1 MMGDVEQSSSVVAKR
16 PAIGNAVVHGLAL
29 AIACLIS
36 YWLSTHVVTAV
47 HSLSK
52 TDDMLGGMWAV
63 IATVFVF
70 RLTYSGSVTAAASR
84 TVATLVSFVL
94 CIAYLLVFPFH
105 PLGLAALI
113 GLGAVILLLTHREG
127 DVVTAGVTT
136 AVLIVVAAQ
145 TPDRAW
151 EPPILRL
158 VDTAIGITV
167 GLAMA
172 WLTRRLTR
180 HRPPVD
186 SR

>member
-1 MMGDVEQSSSVVAKR
+1 VERSWNLLANR

-29 AIACLIS
+29 AIACLTS
-36 YWLSTHVVTAV
+36 YWLSTEVVTAV

-52 TDDMLGGMWAV
+52 TDDMLGGMWSV

-70 RLTYSGSVTAAASR
+70 RLTYTGSVSAAASR

-105 PLGLAALI
+105 PLGLAAVI
-113 GLGAVILLLTHREG
+113 GLGAVILLLARRES

-136 AVLIVVAAQ
+136 AVILVVAAQ
-145 TPDRAW
+145 TPGTTW

-158 VDTAIGITV
+158 VDTAVGIAV
-167 GLAMA
+167 GLTAA
-172 WLTRRLTR
+172 WVTRRLT
-180 HRPPVD
+180 HQRPPAD
-186 SR
+186 TR

>member
-1 MMGDVEQSSSVVAKR
+1 MGVEGSSNLVAER
-16 PAIGNAVVHGLAL
+16 PAIGDAVIHGLAL
-29 AIACLIS
+29 GLACLIS
-36 YWLSTHVVTAV
+36 YWLSTQVVSDI

-52 TDDMLGGMWAV
+52 TDDMLGGMWSV
-63 IATVFVF
+63 IATIFVF
-70 RLTYSGSVTAAASR
+70 RLTYSNSISAAASR
-84 TVATLVSFVL
+84 TVATVVSFVL

-113 GLGAVILLLTHREG
+113 GLGAVILLLARRES

-136 AVLIVVAAQ
+136 AVLLVVAAQ

-158 VDTAIGITV
+158 VDTAVGIAV

-172 WLTRRLTR
+172 WLARRLTR
-180 HRPPVD
+180 HRPPID
-186 SR
+186 PS

>member
-1 MMGDVEQSSSVVAKR
+1 MGGVEPPERPIANR
-16 PAIGNAVVHGLAL
+16 PAVRDAAMHGLAL

-36 YWLSTHVVTAV
+36 YWLSPHVVTAV

-52 TDDMLGGMWAV
+52 TDDMLGGMWSV
-63 IATVFVF
+63 IATIFVF
-70 RLTYSGSVTAAASR
+70 RLTYTGSVSAAASR

-94 CIAYLLVFPFH
+94 CIVYLLVFPFH
-105 PLGLAALI
+105 PIGLAALI
-113 GLGAVILLLTHREG
+113 GLGTVILLLAGRES
-127 DVVTAGVTT
+127 DVVTAGVST

-158 VDTAIGITV
+158 VDTAIGISV
-167 GLAMA
+167 GLAVA

-180 HRPPVD
+180 HRPPVETA
-186 SR
+186 

>member
-1 MMGDVEQSSSVVAKR
+1 MMGSVEQPQNVIAGR
-16 PAIGNAVVHGLAL
+16 PAISTAVVHGFAL

-52 TDDMLGGMWAV
+52 TDDMLGGMWSV
-63 IATVFVF
+63 IATIFVF
-70 RLTYSGSVTAAASR
+70 RLTYSGSVSAAASR

-105 PLGLAALI
+105 PLGLAVLI
-113 GLGAVILLLTHREG
+113 GLGAVILLLARREG
-127 DVVTAGVTT
+127 EVVTAGVTT

-158 VDTAIGITV
+158 VDTAIGIAV
-167 GLAMA
+167 GLAVA
-172 WLTRRLTR
+172 WLARRLTP
-180 HRPPVD
+180 HQKGTGA
-186 SR
+186 